1 MKLSSGS
8 LFSTSEGW
16 FTMVTAYLMSDVI
29 SDSSDWR
36 VSAAGALALA
46 IVVTTYIVMRS
57 KIKMSVDAE

>member
-1 MKLSSGS
+1 
-8 LFSTSEGW
+8 
-16 FTMVTAYLMSDVI
+16 MVTAYLMSDVI